1 MNISIMALV
10 RCKLHY
16 HFGYHV
22 IMILFLL
29 QSHKFV
35 TDSEAATVD
44 FASWVK
50 RTIEA
55 YAHYQKHR
63 PSEQLPS

>member
-1 MNISIMALV
+1 ML
-10 RCKLHY
+10 
-16 HFGYHV
+16 
-22 IMILFLL
+22 ILFLL

-63 PSEQLPS
+63 PSEQPPS